1 MRRSFL
7 PSACLAAGALLCLA
21 ASAPAAPAPT
31 SSDLDKYLPDDAVFV
46 GVVKVKQITAWVPFQ
61 KQLQAP
67 LQQLLKMDVPQQV
80 LKGTDFDPLRDL
92 ESVAIAACVSSCPES
107 VTGSGR
113 CREGPTFLL
122 AHGRFAP
129 EKIAAKLEQLAE
141 ERPDLIASQK
151 VGDLDLWTIGST
163 YFAVLD
169 KETIMASD
177 VESQAMEA
185 AEKAGGKKKTRLKDK
200 RMQNLLAGSDP
211 KLAVEWFACGDM
223 LLSEV
228 YTGDGQGYL
237 VAKRT
242 FLRDEG
248 IEVMRGGVALDDS
261 GLRVEMTFRAV
272 DADKAKAMMKDL
284 KGEIAEYARQVRDQ
298 PDNFTHTAPLMV
310 DAMEACKIVA
320 AGDLVTLKGSVTP
333 EVIASFLRQAGPS
346 PNLPPPPNK
355 DK

>member
-92 ESVAIAACVSSCPES
+92 ESVCHRCVRKFLSGNVSR
-107 VTGSGR
+107 GSGR

-200 RMQNLLAGSDP
+200 RMQNQLAGSDP
-211 KLAVEWFACGDM
+211 KLAVEWF
-223 LLSEV
+223 
-228 YTGDGQGYL
+228 
-237 VAKRT
+237 
-242 FLRDEG
+242 
-248 IEVMRGGVALDDS
+248 
-261 GLRVEMTFRAV
+261 GLRRHASSRRYTRAT
-272 DADKAKAMMKDL
+272 
-284 KGEIAEYARQVRDQ
+284 GR
-298 PDNFTHTAPLMV
+298 
-310 DAMEACKIVA
+310 
-320 AGDLVTLKGSVTP
+320 VTL
-333 EVIASFLRQAGPS
+333 
-346 PNLPPPPNK
+346 
-355 DK
+355 